1 MHLHLCPHS
10 TYISALILALTCAHG
25 RRALAVLIEAVAE
38 TSALAAAAARPQRQG
53 EAETRGGAKER
64 SGGGRLGG
72 EGLKEVGRGGHEVGM
87 RLGGEGMKEAR
98 RLIDS
103 FERFCA
109 LRIDAVVYAALL
121 KVPLFML

>member
-38 TSALAAAAARPQRQG
+38 TSALAAAAARPQRQD

-64 SGGGRLGG
+64 SGGG
-72 EGLKEVGRGGHEVGM
+72 

>member
-1 MHLHLCPHS
+1 M
-10 TYISALILALTCAHG
+10 LAHTCAHG
-25 RRALAVLIEAVAE
+25 RRALAALIEAVAAS
-38 TSALAAAAARPQRQG
+38 SALAAAAARPQRQG
-53 EAETRGGAKER
+53 EAQTPGGAKER

-72 EGLKEVGRGGHEVGM
+72 EKEK
-87 RLGGEGMKEAR
+87 EGMKEAR

-121 KVPLFML
+121 KVPLFLCREPLPFSKS